1 MSLTVGLQACPCGA
15 TVVTSAPVMLCDAC
29 RKAEALRLERKIR
42 RLEEWRE
49 GFENAGWLDPSGK
62 ERIDGEIAGL
72 TARLN
77 AVRS

>member
-42 RLEEWRE
+42 RLKERRQR
-49 GFENAGWLDPSGK
+49 FERAGWLDLHR
-62 ERIDGEIAGL
+62 ERIDADLADL